1 MRSKMVPD
9 HLGQLSLYTEIWSP
23 EGHIGP
29 LREPRLKRPKIAISS
44 SKTPNHGVSGC
55 FGADFL
61 IWMAWGLL
69 ETMIDQ
75 KTGP

>member
-1 MRSKMVPD
+1 MSTD

-23 EGHIGP
+23 KGHFGP
-29 LREPRLKRPKIAISS
+29 LRESRLKKPKIAISS
-44 SKTPNHGVSGC
+44 SKTLNQGVPGC
-55 FGADFL
+55 FGADVL
-61 IWMAWGLL
+61 IRMAWGLL